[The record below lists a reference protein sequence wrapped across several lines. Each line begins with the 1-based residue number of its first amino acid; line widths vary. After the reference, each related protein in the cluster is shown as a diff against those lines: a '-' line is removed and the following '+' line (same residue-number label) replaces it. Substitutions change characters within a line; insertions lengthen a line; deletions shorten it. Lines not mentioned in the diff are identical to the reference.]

1 MMDSIIPHG
10 QVPNADAGNR
20 MAGKSSSGR
29 PRTCCALILIATL
42 AGCTDEGLLLSG
54 EEARKCATDEFE
66 GHTGTFAQRGIT
78 IRYAYESPNGP
89 ANVVVTFD
97 ARRRPV
103 STFFESAPHGSH
115 QEVMDAA
122 EVIKNCMAYGPKPQ
136 GSNVSRG
143 ATSTIER

>member
-1 MMDSIIPHG
+1 
-10 QVPNADAGNR
+10 

-29 PRTCCALILIATL
+29 PRTRCALILIATF
-42 AGCTDEGLLLSG
+42 AGCTNEGLLPLSL
-54 EEARKCATDEFE
+54 EEARQCATDAFE
-66 GHTGTFAQRGIT
+66 GHTGIFGQRGNAIT
-78 IRYAYESPNGP
+78 FSYESINGP

-115 QEVMDAA
+115 QELMDAA
-122 EVIKNCMAYGPKPQ
+122 EVIKNCVAYGRKPQ

-143 ATSTIER
+143 ATGTIER